1 MSSPIPRDNDRELGM
16 HRPITRRDFVNGAG
30 IALTGAMFARAA
42 AFGPAPAASSPPLE
56 PYPPRRAGMRGSH
69 PGSFEVAHQMRDAR
83 TWDLSS
89 AIDSHESYDLVVVG
103 GGISGLSAAHFFLKR
118 MNGSA
123 RVLILDNHDDFG
135 GHAKRNEFEHQG
147 RLMALNGGTLNIESP
162 LRYNAPA
169 LELLRDIGID
179 LPRYQAAN
187 AANRKLYESLGLREG
202 YFFDRESWG
211 HDRLLVG
218 APQDGSGFDAKFLAQ
233 SPLTEAAKRDL
244 QRLYDPRQPDYLSG
258 LSEADK
264 KLQLARMS
272 YRDYLLEVARVD
284 ASVLWFFA
292 RATEGWYCA
301 GPDAVPALFAWND
314 GLPGFDGLGLQPPPQ
329 GTLEDLPGGQH
340 GRQRMAGGGGE
351 IHFPDGNATIARLL
365 VRSLIPAAVPGSTM
379 EDVGAARVDYSLLD
393 RNDQAARI
401 RLNSTVVHVEH
412 DGDPARA
419 GKVKLAYVRDGKTYL
434 VSGRACVMACWNMFI
449 PYLVPTLPTAQK
461 EALAFN
467 VKRPIVYTSVALRN
481 WRSFHKLGVSHINTP
496 GMYHSEVSLAEAVSL
511 GDLKHPQSPDEP
523 IVVHME
529 RTPCAPGRP
538 IKMQHRLGRAELLAT
553 SFETFERS
561 IREQLTRVLRPGGF
575 NAADDILAI
584 TVNRWPHGY
593 TYSYNSLY
601 DPLDWVFTST
611 PGRPNMAARQP
622 FGLIS
627 IANADAAASSH
638 TDAAI
643 LEAHRAVIEVLDRRA
658 MPVLA

>member
-1 MSSPIPRDNDRELGM
+1 
-16 HRPITRRDFVNGAG
+16 
-30 IALTGAMFARAA
+30 
-42 AFGPAPAASSPPLE
+42 
-56 PYPPRRAGMRGSH
+56 MRGSH
-69 PGSFEVAHQMRDAR
+69 PGAFEVAHQMRDAR
-83 TWDLSS
+83 AWDLSS
-89 AIDSHESYDLVVVG
+89 AIESDESYDLVVVG

-118 MNGSA
+118 MKGNAS
-123 RVLILDNHDDFG
+123 VLILDNHDDFG
-135 GHAKRNEFEHQG
+135 GHAKRNEFEHDG
-147 RLMALNGGTLNIESP
+147 RLLALNGGTLNIESP

-169 LELLRDIGID
+169 QELLRDIGID

-187 AANRKLYESLGLREG
+187 AANRNLYESLGLSEA
-202 YFFDRESWG
+202 YFFDRETWG
-211 HDRLLVG
+211 RDRLLVG
-218 APQDGSGFDAKFLAQ
+218 APQDSSGFTAKFLAD
-233 SPLTEAAKRDL
+233 SPLTASAKRDL
-244 QRLYDPRQPDYLSG
+244 QRLFDPHQPDYLAGS
-258 LSEADK
+258 SEADK

-272 YRDYLLEVARVD
+272 YRDYLLKVAKVD
-284 ASVLWFFA
+284 PAVLWFFA
-292 RATEGWYCA
+292 RATEGWYCV

-314 GLPGFDGLGLQPPPQ
+314 GLPGFDGLGLQAPPQ

-340 GRQRMAGGGGE
+340 GRQRMEGGGGE

-365 VRSLIPAAVPGSTM
+365 VRSLIPKAVPGSTM

-393 RNDQAARI
+393 RKDQAARI
-401 RLNSTVVHVEH
+401 RLSSTVVHVEH
-412 DGDPARA
+412 EGDPARPS
-419 GKVKLAYVRDGKTYL
+419 GVKLAYVRDGKTCL
-434 VSGRACVMACWNMFI
+434 VKGRACVMACWNMFI
-449 PYLVPTLPTAQK
+449 PYLIPTLPAAQK
-461 EALAFN
+461 DALAFN

-481 WRSFHKLGVSHINTP
+481 WHSFHKLGASHINTP

-511 GDLKHPQSPDEP
+511 GDLRHPQSPAEP

-529 RTPCAPGRP
+529 RTPCVPGQP

-553 SFETFERS
+553 TFETFERK
-561 IREQLTRVLRPGGF
+561 IREQLTRVLGPGGF
-575 NAADDILAI
+575 DAAQDILAI

-593 TYSYNSLY
+593 TYTYNSLY

-611 PGRPNMAARQP
+611 PNRPNVAARQP

-658 MPVLA
+658 MPVLG